1 MNIFL
6 ELDNLIFTSHLPIED
21 KYSFS
26 QFCRKLDPESMH
38 TLVNLFKDKSEW
50 IAKFYQNV
58 QAKRAALNK
67 KDKKAWN
74 EIIEKEN
81 LDLLEIEIDDIE

>member
-6 ELDNLIFTSHLPIED
+6 ELDNLIFISSLPIED

-26 QFCRKLDPESMH
+26 QFCRKLDLKSMH
-38 TLVNLFKDKSEW
+38 ILVNLFKEKPEW
-50 IAKFYQNV
+50 IAKFYQIV
-58 QAKRAALNK
+58 QAKKAVLNK

-74 EIIEKEN
+74 DIIEKEN
-81 LDLLEIEIDDIE
+81 LDLLEMEIEDI